1 MTPQEFQSLNY
12 GDILQLK
19 PSGLKIL
26 ILHTNRD
33 GDDNATAVAY
43 LPCLLP
49 ADADSIS
56 LVAHD
61 PQITQLL
68 NPNLG
73 PQPDVIGILK
83 TVPDTK

>member
-1 MTPQEFQSLNY
+1 MTSQEFQSLNY

-33 GDDNATAVAY
+33 GDDNATAVGY

-49 ADADSIS
+49 EDADSIDI
-56 LVAHD
+56 VTRD
-61 PQITQLL
+61 PQVTQLL

-73 PQPDVIGILK
+73 PNPAVIGILK
-83 TVPDTK
+83 TVPDVK